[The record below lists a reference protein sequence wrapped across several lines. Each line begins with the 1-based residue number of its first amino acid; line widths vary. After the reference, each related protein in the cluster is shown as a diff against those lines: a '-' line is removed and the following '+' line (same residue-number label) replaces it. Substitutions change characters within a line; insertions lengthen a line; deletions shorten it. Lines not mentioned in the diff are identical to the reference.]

1 MNGTAAAARPGG
13 RRRRPPVL
21 LGALA
26 TVTAAAAVLP
36 VVYLLVRGL
45 GADAETRAAI
55 PPGTLARLTLQTA
68 LLTAGVVAVALVVG
82 TALAWLTV
90 RSDLRWRR
98 GWAVAAT
105 LPLVIPSYVAALAL
119 LGAFGPKGLL
129 QDVLEPAGVDRLPEI
144 YGYGGA
150 LAALSLSTFPYVFL
164 IAAAALRSVDPS
176 IEEAAR
182 SLGRSP
188 RQVFISVTLPAIRP
202 GLAAASL
209 LVALYVL
216 ADFGAVSLMQYPTL
230 SRAVYLQ
237 YESLLDRSS
246 AALVAL
252 VLVALSA
259 LVVWVEGRARG
270 SAAVHRTSPGAGRR
284 GRPVPLGR
292 WRPVAALFC
301 AVVTALFLLVP
312 LGVLVWWAGEGV
324 RAGRF
329 AGVAWE
335 AGADTALVSAAA
347 AVLAI
352 VAVLPVAILNWAR
365 PSRGARLLERL
376 TFVPNAV
383 PGIAIALALV
393 FFGVRAGSVVYQS
406 LGLLIAAYVI
416 RFMPQG
422 LAATRSALVS
432 VDPRLLDASRSLGHG
447 MTSSYARV
455 VLPLAR
461 PGLLAGAALVF
472 LSTMKE
478 LPATLMLRPIGLDTL
493 ATEIWTD
500 TSLGDYSAAAP
511 SALLLVAVATPFV
524 LALSSRRAWELGA
537 AG

>member
-1 MNGTAAAARPGG
+1 MSGTAAAARPGG
-13 RRRRPPVL
+13 RRRPPIL

-26 TVTAAAAVLP
+26 ACTAAAAVLP

-55 PPGTLARLTLQTA
+55 PPETLARLTLQTA
-68 LLTAGVVAVALVVG
+68 LLTAGVVAVTLVVG
-82 TALAWLTV
+82 TSLAWLIV
-90 RSDLRWRR
+90 RSDLPWRR
-98 GWAVAAT
+98 GWAVAST

-129 QDVLEPAGVDRLPEI
+129 QEALEPLGVDRLPEI

-150 LAALSLSTFPYVFL
+150 LLSLSLSTFPYVFL

-176 IEEAAR
+176 TEEAAR

-188 RQVFISVTLPAIRP
+188 RQVFFTVTLPAIRP

-230 SRAVYLQ
+230 TRAVYLQ

-259 LVVWVEGRARG
+259 LVVWAEGRARG

-284 GRPVPLGR
+284 ARVVSLGR
-292 WRPVAALFC
+292 AKAPATLYC
-301 AVVTALFLLVP
+301 GAVTTLFLVVP
-312 LGVLVWWAGEGV
+312 IGVLVWWAAEGV
-324 RAGRF
+324 RGGRF
-329 AGVAWE
+329 AGIAWE
-335 AGADTALVSAAA
+335 EAVNTAVVSGVAA
-347 AVLAI
+347 AVAV
-352 VAVLPVAILNWAR
+352 VAVLPVAILAWSR
-365 PSRGARLLERL
+365 PSRGARLMERL
-376 TFVPNAV
+376 TLVPNAV

-393 FFGVRAGSVVYQS
+393 FFGVRVGGVLYQS
-406 LGLLIAAYVI
+406 LGMLVAAYVI
-416 RFMPQG
+416 RFMPQS

-432 VDPRLLDASRSLGHG
+432 VDPRLLDASRSLGRG
-447 MTSSYARV
+447 QAAGYARV

-478 LPATLMLRPIGLDTL
+478 LPATLLLRPIGFDTL

-511 SALLLVAVATPFV
+511 SALLLVAVAAPFV
-524 LALSSRRAWELGA
+524 LVLSTRRAWELGA

>member
-1 MNGTAAAARPGG
+1 VSETAAAARPGG
-13 RRRRPPVL
+13 RRRPPFV

-26 TVTAAAAVLP
+26 SVTAAAAVLP
-36 VVYLLVRGL
+36 VVYLLIRGL
-45 GADAETRAAI
+45 GADEETRAAI
-55 PPGTLARLTLQTA
+55 PPGTLVRLTLQTG
-68 LLTAGVVAVALVVG
+68 LLTVGVVAVALAIG
-82 TALAWLTV
+82 TTLAWLTV
-90 RSDLRWRR
+90 RSNLPWRR
-98 GWAVAAT
+98 GWSVAAT

-129 QDVLEPAGVDRLPEI
+129 QEVLAPLGVERLPDV

-150 LAALSLSTFPYVFL
+150 LVALALSTFPYVYL
-164 IAAAALRSVDPS
+164 IAAASLRSVDPS

-188 RQVFISVTLPAIRP
+188 RQVFFTVTLPAIRP

-230 SRAVYLQ
+230 TRAVYLQ

-252 VLVALSA
+252 VLVGLSA
-259 LVVWVEGRARG
+259 IVVWVEGRARG

-284 GRPVPLGR
+284 AQLVALER
-292 WRPVAALFC
+292 WKPVAVAFC
-301 AVVTALFLLVP
+301 TAVVTLFLLVP
-312 LGVLVWWAGEGV
+312 LGVLVWWATEGV
-324 RAGRF
+324 RGGRF
-329 AGVAWE
+329 AGVAWG
-335 AGADTALVSAAA
+335 AAADTALVSAIAA
-347 AVLAI
+347 ACALL
-352 VAVLPVAILNWAR
+352 AVLPVAILGWAR

-383 PGIAIALALV
+383 PGIAVALALV
-393 FFGVRAGSVVYQS
+393 FFGVRIGGIFYQS
-406 LGLLIAAYVI
+406 LAMLIAAYVI

-432 VDPRLLDASRSLGHG
+432 VDPRLLDASRSLGRG
-447 MTSSYARV
+447 PAPTYARV
-455 VLPLAR
+455 VLPLAQ

-478 LPATLMLRPIGLDTL
+478 LPATLLLRPIGLDTL

-524 LALSSRRAWELGA
+524 LVLSSRRAWELGA